1 MQCSSQCPLWVNSGH
16 AELVGRTAH
25 SPCPRRQVNTAV
37 AIYRKIGAYAVTQS
51 GTPILGKRHAV
62 TRRWC
67 LTTKKWRPV
76 IVKVSENRGDIDC
89 ADRHVIDA
97 GTPKERCQWCW
108 MTNRKPVAV
117 VKLRGTRVQGDSSI
131 PEMTHHLH
139 LAGVI
144 PDIRP
149 DSAIATCRSL
159 HFGYRLCLVRDE
171 IYNETRHR
179 RVK

>member
-1 MQCSSQCPLWVNSGH
+1 LRNIPHRTAIAPTFEPHGTSPASPTNMWSLMILHTKSRMTPQCPLWANSGH

-76 IVKVSENRGDIDC
+76 IVKVSENRGDIDW

-97 GTPKERCQWCW
+97 GTPKEGCQWFW
-108 MTNRKPVAV
+108 MTHRKPVAF
-117 VKLRGTRVQGDSSI
+117 VK
-131 PEMTHHLH
+131 
-139 LAGVI
+139 
-144 PDIRP
+144 
-149 DSAIATCRSL
+149 
-159 HFGYRLCLVRDE
+159 
-171 IYNETRHR
+171 
-179 RVK
+179 